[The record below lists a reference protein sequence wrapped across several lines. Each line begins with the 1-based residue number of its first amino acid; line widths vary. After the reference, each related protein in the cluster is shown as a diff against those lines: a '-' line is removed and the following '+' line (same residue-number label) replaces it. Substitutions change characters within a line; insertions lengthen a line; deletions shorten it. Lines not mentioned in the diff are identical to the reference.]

1 MTTRILGIESSC
13 DETAAAVVADGREIL
28 SSIVASQLDIHRKYG
43 GVVPELASR
52 EHLRQIVPVV
62 REALEQ
68 AAIKLADIDAIGV
81 TQGPGLV
88 GSLLVG
94 VTYGKVLASE
104 LGKPLVAVNHL
115 EGHVHA
121 VFLEA
126 HREGKSPELPAIC
139 LIVSGGHTLLYHV
152 SRASQNGD
160 AANRAFQYRRLGG
173 TRDDAAGEAYD
184 KVARLLALG
193 YPGGPIIDQIAA
205 QVSGNNPASTGA
217 AADAAPTP
225 KALSFRGRIPPEE
238 SAFSSE
244 VAKSRFLAPLGT
256 TPTEGLSAATFDQKN
271 ELKFSPVKIKGN
283 PYDFSFSG
291 IKTAVLYYVR
301 AHPEF
306 NDEIKARNK
315 ALQEGRR
322 KVADLLPLCSP
333 RTLSLIVN
341 FQSAVVNDLVTRTLD
356 AASETG
362 SRAVLVSGGVAA
374 NSELRQ
380 QFSSKAAAKGVDVFF
395 PSRALSTDNA
405 AMIAAAAYPHLL
417 AGDLATPE
425 LNADPNLRLA

>member
-1 MTTRILGIESSC
+1 MSNSVTRGNMPTRILGIESSC
-13 DETAAAVVADGREIL
+13 DETAAAVVVDGREIL
-28 SSIVASQLDIHRKYG
+28 SSVVSSQLDIHRKYG

-62 REALEQ
+62 REALVQ
-68 AAIKLADIDAIGV
+68 AGLDFKDIDAVGV

-94 VTYGKVLASE
+94 VTYGKVLATE

-126 HREGKSPELPAIC
+126 HIGGKAPELPAIC

-152 SRASQNGD
+152 QSAAPNAKRNAERNGD
-160 AANRAFQYRRLGG
+160 AAERGFEFRRLGG

-193 YPGGPIIDQIAA
+193 YPGGPVIDQLAA
-205 QVSGNNPASTGA
+205 KAASGE
-217 AADAAPTP
+217 
-225 KALSFRGRIPPEE
+225 KFRGEDPPN
-238 SAFSSE
+238 F
-244 VAKSRFLAPLGT
+244 G
-256 TPTEGLSAATFDQKN
+256 
-271 ELKFSPVKIKGN
+271 PVKIKGN

-291 IKTAVLYYVR
+291 VKTAVLYYVR

-306 NDEIKARNK
+306 TEEIDARKK
-315 ALQEGRR
+315 ALHEGRR
-322 KVADLLPLCSP
+322 KAADLFPLCSP
-333 RTLSLIVN
+333 RTLAVISK
-341 FQSAVVNDLVTRTLD
+341 FQSAVVRDLVTRTLE
-356 AASETG
+356 ATTETG
-362 SRAVLVSGGVAA
+362 SRTVLVSGGVAA
-374 NSELRQ
+374 NSELRDR
-380 QFSSKAAAKGVDVFF
+380 FTSKAAAMDVRVFF

-417 AGDLATPE
+417 AGDLAPT
-425 LNADPNLRLA
+425 

>member
-1 MTTRILGIESSC
+1 MNIPSVGKRIMPTRILGIESSC
-13 DETAAAVVADGREIL
+13 DETAAAVVVDGREIL
-28 SSIVASQLDIHRKYG
+28 SSVVSSQLDIHRKYG

-62 REALEQ
+62 REALLQ
-68 AAIKLADIDAIGV
+68 AGLDFGDIDAVGV

-94 VTYGKVLASE
+94 VTYGKVLATE
-104 LGKPLVAVNHL
+104 LGKPLVSVNHL

-126 HREGKSPELPAIC
+126 HIGGKAPELPAIC

-152 SRASQNGD
+152 QAAAGNGG
-160 AANRAFQYRRLGG
+160 AARRVFVYRRLGG

-193 YPGGPIIDQIAA
+193 YPGGPIIDQLAA
-205 QVSGNNPASTGA
+205 KVAASGAKFREK
-217 AADAAPTP
+217 DAPN
-225 KALSFRGRIPPEE
+225 FG
-238 SAFSSE
+238 
-244 VAKSRFLAPLGT
+244 
-256 TPTEGLSAATFDQKN
+256 
-271 ELKFSPVKIKGN
+271 PVKIKGN

-291 IKTAVLYYVR
+291 VKTAVLYYVR

-306 NDEIKARNK
+306 ADEIEARKK

-322 KVADLLPLCSP
+322 KAADLFSLCSP
-333 RTLSLIVN
+333 RTLSVISK
-341 FQSAVVNDLVTRTLD
+341 FQSAVVHDLVTRTLE
-356 AASETG
+356 AATETG
-362 SRAVLVSGGVAA
+362 ARTVLVSGGVAA
-374 NSELRQ
+374 NSELRNR
-380 QFSSKAAAKGVDVFF
+380 FASKAAAMGVTVFF

-417 AGDLATPE
+417 AGDLASPD
-425 LNADPNLRLA
+425 LNAEPNLRLA

>member
-1 MTTRILGIESSC
+1 LLRHGNVFHACANINIFRGKEKAVPTRILGIESSC
-13 DETAAAVVADGREIL
+13 DETAAAVVVDGREIL
-28 SSIVASQLDIHRKYG
+28 SSVVSSQLDVHFKYG

-62 REALEQ
+62 REALLQ
-68 AAIKLADIDAIGV
+68 AGLDFRDIDAVGV

-94 VTYGKVLASE
+94 VTYGKVLATE
-104 LGKPLVAVNHL
+104 LGKPLVAINHL

-126 HREGKSPELPAIC
+126 HIAGNAPELPAVC

-152 SRASQNGD
+152 QSAAPNGERNSD
-160 AANRAFQYRRLGG
+160 AATRGFVFRRLGG

-193 YPGGPIIDQIAA
+193 YPGGPIIDQIAGKVA
-205 QVSGNNPASTGA
+205 SSG
-217 AADAAPTP
+217 
-225 KALSFRGRIPPEE
+225 
-238 SAFSSE
+238 
-244 VAKSRFLAPLGT
+244 
-256 TPTEGLSAATFDQKN
+256 ATFREKDAPN
-271 ELKFSPVKIKGN
+271 FGPVKIKGN

-291 IKTAVLYYVR
+291 GKTAVLYYVR
-301 AHPEF
+301 AHAEF
-306 NDEIKARNK
+306 ADEIEARKK

-322 KVADLLPLCSP
+322 KVADLYPLCSP
-333 RTLSLIVN
+333 RTLSVISK
-341 FQSAVVNDLVTRTLD
+341 FQSAVVRDLVMRTLE
-356 AASETG
+356 AAAETG
-362 SRAVLVSGGVAA
+362 SRTVLVSGGVAA
-374 NSELRQ
+374 NSELRTL
-380 QFSSKAAAKGVDVFF
+380 FAEKAAGKGIRVFF

-417 AGDLATPE
+417 AGDLAPSDV
-425 LNADPNLRLA
+425 NAEPNLRLA

>member
-1 MTTRILGIESSC
+1 LVRHAGDFRDCANINISFGGKQIVPTRILGIESSC
-13 DETAAAVVADGREIL
+13 DETAAAVVVDGRVIL
-28 SSIVASQLDIHRKYG
+28 SSVVSSQLDIHRKYG

-62 REALEQ
+62 REALLQ
-68 AAIKLADIDAIGV
+68 AGLDFKDIDAVGV

-94 VTYGKVLASE
+94 VTYGKVLATE
-104 LGKPLVAVNHL
+104 LGKPLVPVNHL

-126 HREGKSPELPAIC
+126 HLDGKVPELPAIC

-152 SRASQNGD
+152 QPAAGNGD
-160 AANRAFQYRRLGG
+160 GAKRGFDFRRLGG

-193 YPGGPIIDQIAA
+193 YPGGPIIDQIASKVA
-205 QVSGNNPASTGA
+205 ASGANFHEK
-217 AADAAPTP
+217 D
-225 KALSFRGRIPPEE
+225 
-238 SAFSSE
+238 
-244 VAKSRFLAPLGT
+244 
-256 TPTEGLSAATFDQKN
+256 GLNFA
-271 ELKFSPVKIKGN
+271 PVKIKGN

-291 IKTAVLYYVR
+291 VKTAVLYYVR

-306 NDEIKARNK
+306 TEEIEARKK

-322 KVADLLPLCSP
+322 KAADLMPLCSP
-333 RTLSLIVN
+333 RTLSLISK
-341 FQSAVVNDLVTRTLD
+341 FQSAVVRDLVTRTL
-356 AASETG
+356 AAAAETG
-362 SRAVLVSGGVAA
+362 SRTVLVSGGVAA
-374 NSELRQ
+374 NSELRER
-380 QFSSKAAAKGVDVFF
+380 FASKAAKMNFAVFF

-417 AGDLATPE
+417 AGDVATPD
-425 LNADPNLRLA
+425 LNAEPNLRLA

>member
-1 MTTRILGIESSC
+1 MPTRILGIESSC
-13 DETAAAVVADGREIL
+13 DETAAAIVVDGREIL
-28 SSIVASQLDIHRKYG
+28 SSVVSSQLDIHRKYG

-62 REALEQ
+62 REALFR
-68 AAIKLADIDAIGV
+68 AHLDFKDIDAVGV

-94 VTYGKVLASE
+94 VTYGKVLATE

-126 HREGKSPELPAIC
+126 HIGGKAPELPAIC

-152 SRASQNGD
+152 HCAAQKAEGNGD
-160 AANRAFQYRRLGG
+160 AAARGLEFRRMGG

-193 YPGGPIIDQIAA
+193 YPGGPVIDQLAA
-205 QVSGNNPASTGA
+205 KSA
-217 AADAAPTP
+217 AGE
-225 KALSFRGRIPPEE
+225 KFRGED
-238 SAFSSE
+238 
-244 VAKSRFLAPLGT
+244 APNFG
-256 TPTEGLSAATFDQKN
+256 
-271 ELKFSPVKIKGN
+271 PVKIKGN

-291 IKTAVLYYVR
+291 VKTAVLYYVR

-306 NDEIKARNK
+306 TGEIEARKK

-322 KVADLLPLCSP
+322 KAADLFPLCSP
-333 RTLSLIVN
+333 RTLAVISK
-341 FQSAVVNDLVTRTLD
+341 FQSAVVRDLVTRTL
-356 AASETG
+356 AAAAETN
-362 SRAVLVSGGVAA
+362 SRTVLVSGGVAA
-374 NSELRQ
+374 NSELRDR
-380 QFSSKAAAKGVDVFF
+380 FTSKAAAMGVSVFF

-405 AMIAAAAYPHLL
+405 AMIAAAAYPHLR
-417 AGDLATPE
+417 AGDLAPTD
-425 LNADPNLRLA
+425 LNAEPNLRLA

>member
-1 MTTRILGIESSC
+1 MPTRILGIESSC
-13 DETAAAVVADGREIL
+13 DETAAAIVVDGREIL
-28 SSIVASQLDIHRKYG
+28 SSVVSSQLDIHRKYG
-43 GVVPELASR
+43 GIVPELASR

-62 REALEQ
+62 REALLQ
-68 AAIKLADIDAIGV
+68 AGMDFNDIDAVGV

-94 VTYGKVLASE
+94 VTYGKVLATE
-104 LGKPLVAVNHL
+104 LKKPLVPVNHL

-126 HREGKSPELPAIC
+126 HLGAKEPELPAIC

-152 SRASQNGD
+152 QSAAGNGP
-160 AANRAFQYRRLGG
+160 AATRGFEYRRLGG

-193 YPGGPIIDQIAA
+193 YPGGPVIDQIAA
-205 QVSGNNPASTGA
+205 KVA
-217 AADAAPTP
+217 AAGPVPREEDF
-225 KALSFRGRIPPEE
+225 LRIGR
-238 SAFSSE
+238 
-244 VAKSRFLAPLGT
+244 
-256 TPTEGLSAATFDQKN
+256 
-271 ELKFSPVKIKGN
+271 VKIKGN

-291 IKTAVLYYVR
+291 VKTAVLYYVR

-306 NDEIKARNK
+306 IEEIEIRKK

-322 KVADLLPLCSP
+322 KAADLLPLCSP
-333 RTLSLIVN
+333 RTLSLISN
-341 FQSAVVNDLVTRTLD
+341 FQSAVVKDLVERTLE
-356 AASETG
+356 AALETG
-362 SRAVLVSGGVAA
+362 SRTVLVSGGVAA
-374 NSELRQ
+374 NSELRDR
-380 QFSSKAAAKGVDVFF
+380 FTSKAAAAGVTVFF

-417 AGDLATPE
+417 VGDLATPD
-425 LNADPNLRLA
+425 LNAEPNLRLA

>member
-1 MTTRILGIESSC
+1 MSTRILGIESSC
-13 DETAAAVVADGREIL
+13 DETAAAIVADGRDIL
-28 SSIVASQLDIHRKYG
+28 SSVVASQMDIHRKYG

-62 REALEQ
+62 REALAQ
-68 AAIKLADIDAIGV
+68 AGLSFADIDAVGV

-94 VTYGKVLASE
+94 VTYGKVLALE
-104 LGKPLVAVNHL
+104 LGKPLVPVNHL

-126 HREGKSPELPAIC
+126 HLAGRTPELPAVC

-152 SRASQNGD
+152 QAENGKGDVPSRG
-160 AANRAFQYRRLGG
+160 FVYRRLGG

-193 YPGGPIIDQIAA
+193 YPGGPVIDQLAA
-205 QVSGNNPASTGA
+205 QVAASGLGSN
-217 AADAAPTP
+217 
-225 KALSFRGRIPPEE
+225 
-238 SAFSSE
+238 
-244 VAKSRFLAPLGT
+244 AKN
-256 TPTEGLSAATFDQKN
+256 GLNFG
-271 ELKFSPVKIKGN
+271 PVKIKGN

-291 IKTAVLYYVR
+291 IKTAVLYYLR

-306 NDEIKARNK
+306 STGIEARRK

-322 KVADLLPLCSP
+322 KAADLLHLCSP
-333 RTLSLIVN
+333 QTLSLISN
-341 FQSAVVNDLVTRTLD
+341 FQAAVVHELVTRTL
-356 AASETG
+356 AASAET
-362 SRAVLVSGGVAA
+362 RARTILVSGGVAA
-374 NSELRQ
+374 NAELRDT
-380 QFSSKAAAKGVDVFF
+380 FASKSGPMGVHVFF

-405 AMIAAAAYPHLL
+405 AMIAAAAYPHLI
-417 AGDLATPE
+417 AGDVASSD
-425 LNADPNLRLA
+425 LNAEPNLRLA

>member
-1 MTTRILGIESSC
+1 MPFLFYAIAQHFRSSGCANINVSLQQKNMTTRILGIESSC
-13 DETAAAVVADGREIL
+13 DETAAAIVADGREIL
-28 SSIVASQLDIHRKYG
+28 SSVVASQLDVHRKYG

-62 REALEQ
+62 REALLQ
-68 AAIKLADIDAIGV
+68 AGLTFADIDAVGV

-94 VTYGKVLASE
+94 LTYGKVLAE
-104 LGKPLVAVNHL
+104 EMRKPLVPVNHL

-126 HREGKSPELPAIC
+126 HIEHRAPALPAIC

-152 SRASQNGD
+152 QSASENGG
-160 AANRAFQYRRLGG
+160 AAAPGFQFRRLGG

-205 QVSGNNPASTGA
+205 KVAAS
-217 AADAAPTP
+217 APMSHD
-225 KALSFRGRIPPEE
+225 K
-238 SAFSSE
+238 
-244 VAKSRFLAPLGT
+244 
-256 TPTEGLSAATFDQKN
+256 D
-271 ELKFSPVKIKGN
+271 ELKFGPVKIRGN
-283 PYDFSFSG
+283 ARDFSFSG

-306 NDEIKARNK
+306 TEEIEARKK
-315 ALQEGRR
+315 ALQQGLR
-322 KVADLLPLCSP
+322 KAAELMPMCSP
-333 RTLSLIVN
+333 RTLALIAN
-341 FQSAVVNDLVTRTLD
+341 FQSAVVHDLVTRTL
-356 AASETG
+356 AAAEETG
-362 SRAVLVSGGVAA
+362 ARTVLVSGGVAA
-374 NSELRQ
+374 NSELRKR
-380 QFSSKAAAKGVDVFF
+380 FEEKAVRAGVEVFF

-405 AMIAAAAYPHLL
+405 AMIAAAAYSHLL
-417 AGDLATPE
+417 AGDLAKPE
-425 LNADPNLRLA
+425 MNAEPNLRLA